1 MKKEL
6 SLFLRLIFSI
16 SIILILFYKIGPK
29 DIIQTFVKVNLLYT
43 PLIILAI
50 IFTVLLGALNLKI
63 LIDCINKI
71 KFLKILRYYLL
82 SWAIGLFVPGK
93 MGEFSI
99 VYFLKKEDISIG
111 QSLAI
116 SIMDKLIT
124 VVTLSFLTI
133 AAFFVIPVKTD
144 VVQFILV
151 LSVIFGIVL
160 FFIVT
165 EIGRGIIKKY
175 VLRKYAEKFAGFS
188 KTFFYYLKD
197 KKDALIINLIL
208 TFLKWILS
216 SAAVAILFLA
226 FDTTIRFYYIVL
238 ITAATIIVGLV
249 PFTISGL
256 GLRESVAVF
265 FYNLISI
272 KPSVVVSVYL
282 IFNIINYLFA
292 MIIFSAINVK
302 KIKSNINTS
311 LFF

>member
-133 AAFFVIPVKTD
+133 AAFFVIP
-144 VVQFILV
+144 
-151 LSVIFGIVL
+151 
-160 FFIVT
+160 
-165 EIGRGIIKKY
+165 
-175 VLRKYAEKFAGFS
+175 
-188 KTFFYYLKD
+188 
-197 KKDALIINLIL
+197 
-208 TFLKWILS
+208 
-216 SAAVAILFLA
+216 
-226 FDTTIRFYYIVL
+226 
-238 ITAATIIVGLV
+238 
-249 PFTISGL
+249 
-256 GLRESVAVF
+256 
-265 FYNLISI
+265 
-272 KPSVVVSVYL
+272 
-282 IFNIINYLFA
+282 
-292 MIIFSAINVK
+292 
-302 KIKSNINTS
+302 
-311 LFF
+311 